1 MKSVLEFDSY
11 SENLTDLGVNA
22 DRMYAEADVEKDSKL
37 YEKLNLGN
45 LKFYS
50 RLLENKEQITVRFS
64 GYRDKRKRLKEVEL
78 FAIFG
83 KVEVVYPVKK
93 VTFSES
99 DTAESLLDKEYKLY
113 VSEVIEEEN
122 LVILTD
128 NKEDSRKM
136 AYELI
141 REKLAN
147 NEEIYLRGNII
158 GLQRNGG
165 SASSKMAVYVN
176 IAGLGIIGI
185 IPIKKWAVGY
195 VSTEMFRRTVISNPN
210 AIVNFRV
217 CKETAIE
224 LSKGHRTAF
233 ICSRADYLKSIGYDP
248 WRKVEQTLSI
258 GSVVKVNI
266 IEPGKT
272 PSSYF
277 GSIDGLPNVD
287 ALCFINSRSSLN
299 ISDIRSGCYYYG
311 YVQKIDRTEQHLR
324 VRLMNPADRG
334 SNIST
339 ETEEKDTHDE

>member
-50 RLLENKEQITVRFS
+50 QLLESKEQLTVRFT

-83 KVEVVYPVKK
+83 KVEEVYPIKK

-165 SASSKMAVYVN
+165 SASSKMAAYVN

-217 CKETAIE
+217 CKETAIQ

-248 WRKVEQTLSI
+248 WSKVEQTLSI

-277 GSIDGLPNVD
+277 GSIDGLPK
-287 ALCFINSRSSLN
+287 C
-299 ISDIRSGCYYYG
+299 
-311 YVQKIDRTEQHLR
+311 
-324 VRLMNPADRG
+324 G
-334 SNIST
+334 ST
-339 ETEEKDTHDE
+339 LLYQF